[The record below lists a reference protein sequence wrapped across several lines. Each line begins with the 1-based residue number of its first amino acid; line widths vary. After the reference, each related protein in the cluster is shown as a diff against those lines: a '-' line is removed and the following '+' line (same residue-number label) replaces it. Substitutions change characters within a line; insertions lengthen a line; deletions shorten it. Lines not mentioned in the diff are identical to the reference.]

1 MTNSQNEA
9 PRSSLRGIKRNPP
22 KPPALPCQGLGE
34 FSVPLSSQQP
44 AEHSATED
52 KIYDLI
58 IIGAGAAGLAA
69 SIYASRYKISH
80 LVVAHKLGGQAAW
93 GYLIENYPGYQSIS
107 GQELMDKFTAQ
118 AQKLGVEIKPAEVLE
133 IIKQDR
139 GFLVTLRG
147 EEKIQTHSLILAM
160 GTEHK
165 KLNIPGEKKFRAKG
179 VSYCATC
186 DAPLYKDRIVA
197 VVGGGDS
204 ALTAALLLA
213 SYAKKVYLIHRRDMY
228 KGQETWREK
237 VVATPNIEKIFS
249 TNLIAIKGDKVVRE
263 IVLDKPYQGAA
274 ALKVDGLFVEIG
286 AAPSAYLAKKLGA
299 ALDDQGYIKVD
310 QNCQTN
316 LAGVFAAGDVTNHT
330 RLKQIL
336 TAASQGAMATYG
348 VYQYLN
354 QK

>member
-1 MTNSQNEA
+1 MINSNY
-9 PRSSLRGIKRNPP
+9 
-22 KPPALPCQGLGE
+22 
-34 FSVPLSSQQP
+34 
-44 AEHSATED
+44 
-52 KIYDLI
+52 KIYDLVVV
-58 IIGAGAAGLAA
+58 GAGAAGLTA
-69 SIYASRYKISH
+69 SIYASRYKINH

-93 GYLIENYPGYQSIS
+93 GHLIENYPGYQSIV
-107 GQELMDKFTAQ
+107 GQELMDKFTEQ
-118 AQKLGVEIKPAEVLE
+118 VKKLGAKIEPVEVLE
-133 IIKQDR
+133 IIKQEP

-147 EEKIQTHSLILAM
+147 EERIQARSLILAL

-165 KLNIPGEKKFRAKG
+165 KLNIPGEKEFWAKG

-186 DAPLYKDRIVA
+186 DAPLFKNRTVV

-213 SYAKKVYLIHRRDMY
+213 GYAKKVYLIHRGDNYR
-228 KGQETWREK
+228 GQAAWQEK
-237 VVATPNIEKIFS
+237 VIATSNIEKIFS

-286 AAPSAYLAKKLGA
+286 SAPSTYLAKKLDV
-299 ALDDQGYIKVD
+299 ALDIGGYIKVD

-316 LAGVFAAGDVTNHT
+316 LAGVFAAGDVTNQT